1 MSPSKRR
8 LGAARVGVPALLA
21 AASLAGALA
30 PAASADPVD
39 DQIANLR
46 AAIDSLRPWAQQP
59 ACNLPHRTALWER
72 ADPADQGAAK
82 PFVSA
87 HRGSTAFAP
96 ENTLAAYEA
105 GLAYGVDVIEVDVR
119 VTKDGRYVAWH
130 DSTVDRVSDG
140 SGNVAD
146 MTLAELQQLDVAD
159 YEPWAGG
166 PFRGSRV
173 ATFEQVLALA
183 RRAGAG
189 VEVDIK
195 TGDHGEIAQ
204 LVDEYGLTARS
215 IFNSSALE
223 MFQAAP
229 GARMIYNR
237 DLWEPPYLMNEITQ
251 IARVFG
257 SKLAEY
263 TPESIAAIHDG
274 CGIVM
279 PHAYDQGPEQE
290 GAQYLV
296 ARAIGAD
303 GVQTNQPDVVVAA
316 TGNKVATALKV
327 KRAGGVPRQVCLV
340 NRANGMGFPGKTL
353 VVSAGGGVLGTVATV
368 ASGCASLAGVEGV
381 SDWAGVEVRFD
392 GDAAVSATRLR
403 VVRDEAVVELTAPD
417 FGEQALGTL
426 GAPREVVVHNRGG
439 RALEP
444 TSIRIGGSDA
454 FLLSGDSCTNAIVP
468 AGGSCAVRVRFAPQA
483 LGGAQATVTVAGNL
497 GDGEKTVALSGT
509 GVALPV
515 GERGPEGPAGPAGAA
530 GPAGPAGE
538 RGPRGEPGQIP
549 SLLVS
554 CWYVSR
560 RKGVTCRIKVGI
572 GDAADEVDGS
582 AARAG
587 VARAGGRRGARV
599 APTTRVKASAR
610 LLGRGGKAA
619 VATASGRG
627 AVTLRL
633 RSKRALSSRQRVRVR
648 VAVGGHSST
657 YTVLPG
663 RRVL

>member
-1 MSPSKRR
+1 MSSSSRR
-8 LGAARVGVPALLA
+8 RPRAARFGVPALLA
-21 AASLAGALA
+21 AATFAGVLA
-30 PAASADPVD
+30 PAASADPID
-39 DQIANLR
+39 DQIANIR
-46 AAIDSLRPWAQQP
+46 GAITVLRPWAQQP

-72 ADPADQGAAK
+72 AVPADQGSDK
-82 PFVSA
+82 PFISA

-119 VTKDGRYVAWH
+119 VTKDGRFIAWH

-140 SGNVAD
+140 TGDVAD
-146 MTLAELQQLDVAD
+146 MTLAEIQQLDVSD

-183 RRAGAG
+183 RKAGAG

-195 TGDHGEIAQ
+195 TGDHGQIAQ
-204 LVDEYGLTARS
+204 LVDEYGLTEKS

-237 DLWEPPYLMNEITQ
+237 DLWEPPYLMNEITA

-257 SKLAEY
+257 SKLEEY
-263 TPESIAAIHDG
+263 TAESVIAIHDG

-279 PHAYDQGPEQE
+279 PHAYDQGPELE
-290 GAQYLV
+290 GEQYLA

-327 KRAGGVPRQVCLV
+327 KRAGGVPQQACLV
-340 NRANGMGFPGKTL
+340 NRGNGMGFPGKTL
-353 VVSAGGGVLGTVATV
+353 VVSAGGAQLGTVTTA
-368 ASGCASLAGVEGV
+368 ASGCATLNAVAGV
-381 SDWAGVEVRFD
+381 SDWNGAEVRFD

-403 VVRDEAVVELTAPD
+403 VVRDEAVVEIAAPA

-426 GAPREVVVHNRGG
+426 GEPKPVVVSNRGG
-439 RALEP
+439 RALEL
-444 TSIRIGGSDA
+444 SSLKLGGDSDA
-454 FLLSGDSCTNAIVP
+454 FLLSGDTCTNAIVP
-468 AGGSCAVRVRFAPQA
+468 AGGSCTVRVRFAPQA
-483 LGGAQATVTVAGNL
+483 LGAAAGTLTFAGNL
-497 GDGEKTVALSGT
+497 GDGEQTVALAGS

-515 GERGPEGPAGPAGAA
+515 GEPGPAGQP

-538 RGPRGEPGQIP
+538 AE
-549 SLLVS
+549 
-554 CWYVSR
+554 
-560 RKGVTCRIKVGI
+560 VG
-572 GDAADEVDGS
+572 
-582 AARAG
+582 
-587 VARAGGRRGARV
+587 
-599 APTTRVKASAR
+599 
-610 LLGRGGKAA
+610 
-619 VATASGRG
+619 
-627 AVTLRL
+627 
-633 RSKRALSSRQRVRVR
+633 
-648 VAVGGHSST
+648 
-657 YTVLPG
+657 
-663 RRVL
+663 

>member
-1 MSPSKRR
+1 MSSSVRR
-8 LGAARVGVPALLA
+8 LGAARLGVPALLA
-21 AASLAGALA
+21 AVSLTAFA
-30 PAASADPVD
+30 PVASADPVD
-39 DQIANLR
+39 DQIAQVR
-46 AAIDSLRPWAQQP
+46 AAIDLLRPWAQQP

-72 ADPADQGAAK
+72 ADPADRGADR
-82 PFVSA
+82 PFISA

-119 VTKDGRYVAWH
+119 ETKDGRYVAWH
-130 DSTVDRVSDG
+130 DATVDRVSDG
-140 SGNVAD
+140 TGNVAD
-146 MTLAELQQLDVAD
+146 LTLAQLQQLDVAD
-159 YEPWAGG
+159 YAPWAGG
-166 PFRGSRV
+166 PFSGSRV

-215 IFNSSALE
+215 IFNSSAIE

-237 DLWEPPYLMNEITQ
+237 DLWEPPFLMNEITQ

-257 SKLAEY
+257 SKLEEY

-290 GAQYLV
+290 GAQYLA

-327 KRAGGVPRQVCLV
+327 KRAGGVPERVCLV

-353 VVSAGGGVLGTVATV
+353 VVSAGGAQVGTLTTV
-368 ASGCASLAGVEGV
+368 ASGCAALSGVAGV
-381 SDWAGVEVRFD
+381 SDWNGAEVRFD

-403 VVRDEAVVELTAPD
+403 VVRDEALVAIEAPG

-426 GAPREVVVHNRGG
+426 SAPREVVVRNGGG
-439 RALEP
+439 RALHV
-444 TSIRIGGSDA
+444 SSARIAGDA
-454 FLLSGDSCTNAIVP
+454 FLLSGDDCSGAIVP
-468 AGGSCAVRVRFAPQA
+468 AGGSCTLRVRFAPQA
-483 LGGAQATVTVAGNL
+483 LGAAEARLTIADDSGEGAHEATLTG
-497 GDGEKTVALSGT
+497 S

-515 GERGPEGPAGPAGAA
+515 GERGPEGPAGPAGPVGAT
-530 GPAGPAGE
+530 GPAGPAGPV
-538 RGPRGEPGQIP
+538 GPVGPAGPQGAPGEIP
-549 SLLVS
+549 SVLVS
-554 CWYVSR
+554 CWYVAR
-560 RKGVTCRIKVGI
+560 RRGVTCRIQVGI
-572 GDAADEVDGS
+572 GDAAADVDAAAARAS
-582 AARAG
+582 AARA
-587 VARAGGRRGARV
+587 
-599 APTTRVKASAR
+599 TRLRASAR
-610 LLGRGGKAA
+610 LLGRGGRGA
-619 VATASGRG
+619 VASKRGRG

-633 RSKRALSSRQRVRVR
+633 RAKTALSTKQRVRVR
-648 VAVGGHSST
+648 VAAGDHRST
-657 YTVLPG
+657 FTVLPG

>member
-1 MSPSKRR
+1 MSPSIRR
-8 LGAARVGVPALLA
+8 FGVPALLA
-21 AASLAGALA
+21 AVALAGACA
-30 PAASADPVD
+30 PAASADPID

-46 AAIDSLRPWAQQP
+46 SAIDYLRPWAQQP

-72 ADPADQGAAK
+72 AVPADLGSDK
-82 PFVSA
+82 PFISA

-119 VTKDGRYVAWH
+119 VTKDGRFIAWH
-130 DSTVDRVSDG
+130 DSTVDRVCDG
-140 SGNVAD
+140 TGNVAD
-146 MTLAELQQLDVAD
+146 MTLAEIQQLDVSD
-159 YEPWAGG
+159 YAPWAGG

-195 TGDHGEIAQ
+195 TGDHGAIAQ

-237 DLWEPPYLMNEITQ
+237 DLWEPPFLMNEITQ

-257 SKLAEY
+257 SKLEEY
-263 TPESIAAIHDG
+263 TPESIVAIHDG

-290 GAQYLV
+290 GAQYLA

-316 TGNKVATALKV
+316 TGNKIATALKV
-327 KRAGGVPRQVCLV
+327 KRAGGVPQQACLV

-353 VVSAGGGVLGTVATV
+353 VVSAGGGAARHGHDGCERLRDARRGRRRERLERRP
-368 ASGCASLAGVEGV
+368 SCASTATPP
-381 SDWAGVEVRFD
+381 SPRRAC
-392 GDAAVSATRLR
+392 ASCATRR
-403 VVRDEAVVELTAPD
+403 SSSWRRRT

-426 GAPREVVVHNRGG
+426 GEPKAVVVRNSGG
-439 RALEP
+439 RALEL
-444 TSIRIGGSDA
+444 TSVRLGGDSDA
-454 FLLSGDSCTNAIVP
+454 FLLSGDTCTNAIVP
-468 AGGSCAVRVRFAPQA
+468 AGGSCTLRVRFAPQA
-483 LGGAQATVTVAGNL
+483 LGAASGTLTLAGNL
-497 GDGEKTVALSGT
+497 GDGERTVALSGS

-515 GERGPEGPAGPAGAA
+515 GERGPEGPTGPAGATGPAGPAGVA
-530 GPAGPAGE
+530 GPAGPAG
-538 RGPRGEPGQIP
+538 PQGEPGEIP
-549 SLLVS
+549 SVRGLLLVRRQTQRRHLPHHGRRS
-554 CWYVSR
+554 ATRRRRSR
-560 RKGVTCRIKVGI
+560 R
-572 GDAADEVDGS
+572 AP
-582 AARAG
+582 
-587 VARAGGRRGARV
+587 GA
-599 APTTRVKASAR
+599 
-610 LLGRGGKAA
+610 
-619 VATASGRG
+619 
-627 AVTLRL
+627 
-633 RSKRALSSRQRVRVR
+633 VRVR
-648 VAVGGHSST
+648 RA
-657 YTVLPG
+657 
-663 RRVL
+663 RRA